1 MDTVSNTYPALAF
14 PASELSAF
22 AVTID
27 CFIISLKN
35 GTVISFTPD
44 DLGEF
49 YHWLIIHNIRDIHKK
64 ETKKE
69 TPSVTNSSNGWKG
82 LFKKLK

>member
-1 MDTVSNTYPALAF
+1 MDTVSNIYPALAF

-27 CFIISLKN
+27 CFILSLKN
-35 GTVISFTPD
+35 GTVVRFMPD

-49 YHWLIIHNIRDIHKK
+49 YHWLIIHNIRDIHNE

-69 TPSVTNSSNGWKG
+69 IPPVTNSVSGWKV
-82 LFKKLK
+82 LFK

>member
-1 MDTVSNTYPALAF
+1 MDTANNTYPALEF

-35 GTVISFTPD
+35 GKIINFTPD
-44 DLGEF
+44 NVGDF
-49 YHWLIIHNIRDIHKK
+49 YCWLTTHNIRDIQKT

-69 TPSVTNSSNGWKG
+69 EPPVTNSGKGWKG
-82 LFKKLK
+82 LFKK